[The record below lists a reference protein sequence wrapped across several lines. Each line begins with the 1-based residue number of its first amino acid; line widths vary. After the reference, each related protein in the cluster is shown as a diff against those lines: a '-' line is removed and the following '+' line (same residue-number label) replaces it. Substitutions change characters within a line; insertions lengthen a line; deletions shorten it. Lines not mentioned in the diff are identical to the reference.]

1 MKHNHQ
7 HLNILEEELMLDLQL
22 NYNDSSVLKQSELM
36 ENGLDGHQS
45 EYKYYD
51 FLTNGSVALAGSV
64 DMFDQGTS

>member
-1 MKHNHQ
+1 
-7 HLNILEEELMLDLQL
+7 MLDLQL